1 MNIALNTSGGG
12 NPVSNYLRITVR
24 KTPLA
29 TGVIADTS
37 FTVTLSGA
45 ETSKSFYNASV
56 NFAAG
61 DSLSTQLTIA
71 TAGGGGASLAT
82 DCSIQLDL
90 F

>member
-1 MNIALNTSGGG
+1 MNIALNTSCAAAPAG
-12 NPVSNYLRITVR
+12 NYLTITVR

-29 TGVIADTS
+29 TGIIADTS
-37 FTVTLSGA
+37 YTVTLSGA

-61 DSLSTQLTIA
+61 DYLSTLLTIA
-71 TAGGGGASLAT
+71 TVGNSNLAT